1 MLLCSMSWNS
11 THFNG
16 FAKLSSNTITAYAYY
31 CGPEW
36 WCQSLPSI
44 IHLLWALCPTGFGNL
59 PYKLIRTVK
68 GDKANGITS
77 LLNSV
82 IN

>member
-1 MLLCSMSWNS
+1 MHI
-11 THFNG
+11 TVGQNG
-16 FAKLSSNTITAYAYY
+16 GVN
-31 CGPEW
+31 P
-36 WCQSLPSI
+36 LPSI
-44 IHLLWALCPTGFGNL
+44 IHLLWDLCPRGFGNL